1 MIDGWIRGENPA
13 IDAYIQLNGVE
24 YYGKLGKEGTRN
36 HHPMSEY
43 VGKRVIDVSKLPSD
57 DSWTHWHVF
66 ESEMPLPNH
75 YDQVNTLNYASW
87 MDVDRDDCE
96 APGQM
101 FRRRAYISKMGRWK
115 MVITQSGGRDI

>member
-1 MIDGWIRGENPA
+1 MSVILP
-13 IDAYIQLNGVE
+13 IDAYIQLNGIE
-24 YYGKLGKEGTRN
+24 YYGKVVKDGTRN

-43 VGKRVIDVSKLPSD
+43 VGKRVFDVSKIQSD
-57 DSWTHWHVF
+57 ESWTHWYVF

-75 YDQVNTLNYASW
+75 LDIPRKLTYASW

-96 APGQM
+96 AAGQM
-101 FRRRAYISKMGRWK
+101 FRRRAYISKMGQWK